1 MDQRTGQPATAS
13 DGGGTGGGSGGGG
26 EGLSAGA
33 SQSQQPSPD
42 AKPEPTKP
50 RSLFSDVAP
59 PAKDASIGV
68 NAPSQVPDAR
78 SDSKERLS
86 GASGNESR
94 PDAAQPKDAKV
105 GGKGEKGI
113 GSGDSDPTATKGTNP
128 DGALT
133 GGESAAPSAT
143 EASASPTVDDEGS
156 HGGAEGAAAAG
167 STAPQHAEIEM
178 PEFEVERI
186 EGDGTIFDRSG
197 ETERRSAHPVTGI
210 WEQVAGPNDADFAP
224 GGYERSVLMLN
235 PALKTAA
242 VYRVFRGDISLVI
255 GGELALDV
263 DAARPRAASGSLEIR
278 EDASSTSRF
287 RKTPLALG
295 GSPAITVVPPS
306 GDGPWSLEWKR
317 EGMELAVGGKRYTAI
332 TRDAFEKVRRGGGD
346 IASEADKADRVA
358 ARPPEATTQR
368 INETSFFGLRG
379 GGKRI
384 CFIVDVSGSMA
395 GPKLDRLKQELVGT
409 IQSLK
414 PDTQF
419 AIVFFDSFTNTISQ
433 QWMKT
438 DADRQNAVQVITNQG
453 AGSGTDPTGAFEFA
467 FGTLNPLPDCIY
479 YMTDG
484 QTNADVVGILRLL
497 NKGPNKTTVHAIAFG
512 DQSLEM
518 TMKQIA
524 ADNNGAYLFV
534 P

>member
-1 MDQRTGQPATAS
+1 
-13 DGGGTGGGSGGGG
+13 
-26 EGLSAGA
+26 
-33 SQSQQPSPD
+33 
-42 AKPEPTKP
+42 
-50 RSLFSDVAP
+50 LFSDVAP
-59 PAKDASIGV
+59 PAKDASSGV
-68 NAPSQVPDAR
+68 NTPTKAPEAQQPG
-78 SDSKERLS
+78 SDRPS
-86 GASGNESR
+86 GASGDESR
-94 PDAAQPKDAKV
+94 PDAAATKDSAL
-105 GGKGEKGI
+105 GGKGDKGV
-113 GSGDSDPTATKGTNP
+113 GSGDTDTKASDGSNPT
-128 DGALT
+128 GALT
-133 GGESAAPSAT
+133 GGADSAATPAVDAGSSPS
-143 EASASPTVDDEGS
+143 SAETEGS
-156 HGGAEGAAAAG
+156 RGADGATG
-167 STAPQHAEIEM
+167 APSPAPPRAEIEM

-317 EGMELAVGGKRYTAI
+317 EGMELAVGSKRYTAI

>member
-1 MDQRTGQPATAS
+1 MSTRRVRARR
-13 DGGGTGGGSGGGG
+13 
-26 EGLSAGA
+26 AG
-33 SQSQQPSPD
+33 
-42 AKPEPTKP
+42 
-50 RSLFSDVAP
+50 RS
-59 PAKDASIGV
+59 
-68 NAPSQVPDAR
+68 R
-78 SDSKERLS
+78 
-86 GASGNESR
+86 
-94 PDAAQPKDAKV
+94 
-105 GGKGEKGI
+105 
-113 GSGDSDPTATKGTNP
+113 
-128 DGALT
+128 
-133 GGESAAPSAT
+133 
-143 EASASPTVDDEGS
+143 
-156 HGGAEGAAAAG
+156 
-167 STAPQHAEIEM
+167 
-178 PEFEVERI
+178 
-186 EGDGTIFDRSG
+186 
-197 ETERRSAHPVTGI
+197 
-210 WEQVAGPNDADFAP
+210 
-224 GGYERSVLMLN
+224 
-235 PALKTAA
+235 
-242 VYRVFRGDISLVI
+242 
-255 GGELALDV
+255 
-263 DAARPRAASGSLEIR
+263 
-278 EDASSTSRF
+278 
-287 RKTPLALG
+287 
-295 GSPAITVVPPS
+295 VVPPS